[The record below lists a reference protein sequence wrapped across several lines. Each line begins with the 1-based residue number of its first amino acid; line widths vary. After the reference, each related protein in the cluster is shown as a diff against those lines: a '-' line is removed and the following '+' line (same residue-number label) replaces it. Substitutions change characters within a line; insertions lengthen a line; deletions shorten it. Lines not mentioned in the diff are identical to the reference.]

1 MAEFEF
7 GKLDFS
13 TSFNPTSAFPID
25 ARCLF
30 ADYESALAAANT
42 AEMPGSK
49 NTKYYIGQK
58 LLVVTETTSQW
69 YKITSEKT
77 LEAEGSG
84 SSSLPAVSEADESK
98 VLTVKD
104 GEWVASELSVP
115 DGECQVDFASDEEV
129 ETVLDTIDTGT
140 TTDREDGSEDNTFDE
155 SVFATDEEVS
165 EMLDGVFGTITS

>member
-30 ADYESALAAANT
+30 ADYESALAAAKT

-69 YKITSEKT
+69 YKITSKKT

-84 SSSLPAVSEADESK
+84 SSSMP
-98 VLTVKD
+98 
-104 GEWVASELSVP
+104 G
-115 DGECQVDFASDEEV
+115 GECQVE
-129 ETVLDTIDTGT
+129 
-140 TTDREDGSEDNTFDE
+140 
-155 SVFATDEEVS
+155 FATDEEVG